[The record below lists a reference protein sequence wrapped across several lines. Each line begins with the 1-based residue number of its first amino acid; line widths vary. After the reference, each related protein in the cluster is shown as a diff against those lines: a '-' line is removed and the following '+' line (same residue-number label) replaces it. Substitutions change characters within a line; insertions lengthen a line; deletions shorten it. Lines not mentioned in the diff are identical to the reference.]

1 MRRAGDK
8 GGIAVTEQSDCR
20 GEFPVDVSEKE
31 YVQAALLASRRY
43 GSLRSAPAVLF
54 IGVALLVVG
63 LLGVTMTGTLWAV
76 SLLLCILGP
85 LMVVLFFIAE
95 PAAVRRGARRDYPVF
110 QELMAEGRL
119 LLYPDHAQTVTGLAV
134 LTDPYALMVFC
145 IETPELL
152 VFVKDRERLLILPK
166 RCIPPEQK
174 DGVLE
179 FLRLTFIRKRKVQRT
194 WFI

>member
-1 MRRAGDK
+1 MTA
-8 GGIAVTEQSDCR
+8 QNDCR
-20 GEFPVDVSEKE
+20 GEFPVEVSEKE

-43 GSLRSAPAVLF
+43 GSLRSAPAVLV
-54 IGVALLVVG
+54 IGVVLVAVG
-63 LLGVTMTGTLWAV
+63 LLGIAMYGTLRAIF
-76 SLLLCILGP
+76 LLLCILGP

-110 QELMAEGRL
+110 KELMAGGRL
-119 LLYPDHAQTVTGLAV
+119 YLYPDHAQTVTGLAV
-134 LTDPYALMVFC
+134 LTDPYALMATC
-145 IETPELL
+145 LETPELL

-166 RCIPPEQK
+166 RCIPPDQK